1 MPDEMTT
8 SDGKADK
15 AKSNKMLGVGVTGAV
30 VMAACCFT
38 PVLVVG
44 LAAVGLSAIVG
55 AWMDFIL
62 LPGLALFLCLI
73 VYALVRRNKARARTT
88 GSDGSTG
95 SARAQS

>member
-62 LPGLALFLCLI
+62 FPALALFLCLI

-88 GSDGSTG
+88 GAAG
-95 SARAQS
+95 AQP